1 MSVLINRLW
10 YCHPSIHVCAFVC
23 VCLKADRFSVFC
35 VFLSFFIFLF
45 KRTLKSTSSR
55 CWGRLRRQWRSRD
68 TFNWRRPI
76 SKHNGHVALACRSR
90 AAGGI
95 ELLLSPKGVVL
106 MKSASPGLARDRWA
120 AARPQDA
127 NGSHGAFN
135 GRKSLAAH
143 SEWFALDEW
152 IFESVCH

>member
-1 MSVLINRLW
+1 MILPSVNSCLCVRL
-10 YCHPSIHVCAFVC
+10 C
-23 VCLKADRFSVFC
+23 VSEGRQVFGLLC
-35 VFLSFFIFLF
+35 LSFFIFLF

-106 MKSASPGLARDRWA
+106 MKSAFPGLARDRWA

-143 SEWFALDEW
+143 SEWFALDE
-152 IFESVCH
+152 

>member
-1 MSVLINRLW
+1 MILPSVNSCLCVRL
-10 YCHPSIHVCAFVC
+10 C
-23 VCLKADRFSVFC
+23 VSEGRQVFGLLC
-35 VFLSFFIFLF
+35 LSFFIFLF

-55 CWGRLRRQWRSRD
+55 CWSRLRRQWRSRD

-143 SEWFALDEW
+143 SEWFALDE
-152 IFESVCH
+152 